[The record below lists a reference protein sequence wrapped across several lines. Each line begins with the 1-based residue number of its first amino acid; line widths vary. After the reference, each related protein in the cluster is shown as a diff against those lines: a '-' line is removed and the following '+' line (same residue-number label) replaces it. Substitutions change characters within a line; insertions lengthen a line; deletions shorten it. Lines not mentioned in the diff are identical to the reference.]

1 MDIWVNPSN
10 VGHLI
15 LENKSIQQHIDK
27 KKRVNIFDNLYCCR
41 KFLIGFNI
49 YL

>member
-27 KKRVNIFDNLYCCR
+27 KEGEYI
-41 KFLIGFNI
+41 
-49 YL
+49 